1 MEGNVHIPAA
11 TPACVELQIVCRP
24 SLGMNPAPTAAGF
37 LSDFSSCAGSP
48 NRYLT
53 DPSDDTYL
61 CRTVGKVIV
70 VSSFNFSRSAAGR
83 LLIRSTENSRSAY
96 SQ

>member
-1 MEGNVHIPAA
+1 M
-11 TPACVELQIVCRP
+11 QIVCRP
-24 SLGMNPAPTAAGF
+24 SLGMNTASTAAGF
-37 LSDFSSCAGSP
+37 FINFSSCAGSP

-70 VSSFNFSRSAAGR
+70 VWRFSFSRSAAGK
-83 LLIRSTENSRSAY
+83 LLHRSTENSRSAY